1 MSPSNHHVRHA
12 IVGCG
17 VIGPVHAEAVIQHP
31 AAELVAVC
39 DVLMDRAEACA
50 ARYGGR
56 PYTDFA
62 EMLERERPDS
72 VSICTPHHNHAEV
85 AVRCLEAGVH
95 VLCEKPLDAR
105 IEAMDRMIESAR
117 RTGRILAGVFQ
128 HRFDPVNVAIKQA
141 IDEGAFGRVLNAGA
155 TIRCM
160 RREAYYRSADWRGTW
175 AGEGGAVLINQAIHS
190 IDMMQ
195 WLAGR
200 VRSVSG
206 KFANLTHEGV
216 IEAEDVASA
225 SLEFESGA
233 LGTIEATS
241 SSYKDFDAGVHVYG
255 TKGSVRLATGWPNE
269 VIALDMESEAEA
281 RQLRDRLQ
289 AAAQE
294 EAAPTVGKACYGNS
308 HARQIEDFIEAVRDG
323 RPPRVSAES
332 ARHPVEI
339 VLAVY
344 ESGRTGR
351 TVTI

>member
-1 MSPSNHHVRHA
+1 MRSPNHHVRHA

-56 PYTDFA
+56 PYADFA

-85 AVRCLEAGVH
+85 AVRCLEAGAH

-141 IDEGAFGRVLNAGA
+141 IEEGAFGRVLNAGA

-175 AGEGGAVLINQAIHS
+175 SGEGGAVLINQAIHS

-255 TKGSVRLATGWPNE
+255 TKGSVRLRHGLAERGDRRSTWRARGRPSNCATGSSRPRRKRPRRPSARRATATRTRARSRTSSRPCATAARPASAPRAPATPWRSSWP
-269 VIALDMESEAEA
+269 STSP
-281 RQLRDRLQ
+281 
-289 AAAQE
+289 
-294 EAAPTVGKACYGNS
+294 AAPA
-308 HARQIEDFIEAVRDG
+308 G
-323 RPPRVSAES
+323 R
-332 ARHPVEI
+332 
-339 VLAVY
+339 
-344 ESGRTGR
+344 
-351 TVTI
+351 